1 MALTADESTVYSGAK
16 DNAII
21 MWDLESS
28 SRRVLRPK
36 WSRATH
42 GTEQCSKG
50 EILAVAVTSDGRYVA
65 SGGRDCFVRIY
76 DTRTASSEIRA
87 FQGHRDAVTTLAF
100 RRDSYSLFSGSLDRC
115 IKHWDLNEMG
125 YLETL
130 FGHQDAVTS
139 VDCWTKERPVSASS
153 DRTCRVWKIAE
164 ETHLV
169 FRGQKG
175 SADNVGILTDEG
187 FLSGGQDGSLY
198 LWKETQKKPTA
209 TVALAHGLDGAN
221 PRWICGLGTVKMSD
235 YAASG
240 SYDGSLRLWKVSQ
253 ETRQISQVNTI
264 ALDGFINALAIS
276 SRIIVAG
283 TGREH
288 RLGRWWCL
296 PGNKNKVAAIRL
308 PADLAASSSLANL
321 DKDGASY
328 GDDGDDDDDDDDGGQ
343 GDDDDDDEN

>member
-1 MALTADESTVYSGAK
+1 
-16 DNAII
+16 
-21 MWDLESS
+21 
-28 SRRVLRPK
+28 
-36 WSRATH
+36 
-42 GTEQCSKG
+42 
-50 EILAVAVTSDGRYVA
+50 
-65 SGGRDCFVRIY
+65 
-76 DTRTASSEIRA
+76 
-87 FQGHRDAVTTLAF
+87 
-100 RRDSYSLFSGSLDRC
+100 
-115 IKHWDLNEMG
+115 MG

-169 FRGQKG
+169 FRGQKS
-175 SADNVGILTDEG
+175 SADQVSILTDDG

-209 TVALAHGLDGAN
+209 TVALTHGLDGAN

-253 ETRQISQVNTI
+253 ETRQIAQVNAI
-264 ALDGFINALAIS
+264 ALEGFINALAIS

-296 PGNKNKVAAIRL
+296 PGNKNKVSAIRL
-308 PADLAASSSLANL
+308 PEDLAASSQQQDL
-321 DKDGASY
+321 DEDNAPYGHDDDGDEED
-328 GDDGDDDDDDDDGGQ
+328 GDDDDEEGDDDDDD
-343 GDDDDDDEN
+343 N

>member
-1 MALTADESTVYSGAK
+1 
-16 DNAII
+16 
-21 MWDLESS
+21 MWDLESA
-28 SRRVLRPK
+28 SRRVLRPS

-65 SGGRDCFVRIY
+65 SGGRDCIVRVY
-76 DTRTASSEIRA
+76 DTRTSTAAIRA
-87 FQGHRDAVTTLAF
+87 FPGHRDAVTSLAF
-100 RRDSYSLFSGSLDRC
+100 RRDSYSLFSGSMDRC
-115 IKHWDLNEMG
+115 LKHWDLNEMG

-169 FRGQKG
+169 FRGQKS
-175 SADNVGILTDEG
+175 SADHINILTDDG

-198 LWKETQKKPTA
+198 LWKETQKKPIA
-209 TVALAHGLDGAN
+209 HVLAAHGHDGVN
-221 PRWICGLGTVKMSD
+221 PRWICGLGSVKMSD

-240 SYDGSLRLWKVSQ
+240 SHDGNIRLWNVSQ
-253 ETRQISQVNTI
+253 ETKKIEQVNAI
-264 ALDGFINALAIS
+264 ALDGFINAIAIS
-276 SRIIVAG
+276 PRIIIAG

-296 PGNKNKVAAIRL
+296 KGNRNKVTAIRL
-308 PADLAASSSLANL
+308 PEDLSAHNA
-321 DKDGASY
+321 
-328 GDDGDDDDDDDDGGQ
+328 GGN
-343 GDDDDDDEN
+343 DFDDDEEEDEEDEEEGDVDDDV